1 MFRRV
6 FVAWKNNWTAHGMY
20 MKCNKVVACMNT
32 GNKNCK
38 CTKKWIRMCIVRLGT
53 SNILCFYSKH
63 MFKFKAGNQ
72 WSWNNKLRES
82 AVYFVV
88 SSSTRN
94 IIQRMNDKAQMLFY
108 RLHLLYIFWCD
119 FVFFFLLQIVWL
131 GSILPISIVCNNKFI
146 KDDPLPSVGT
156 FTVGMSNQLEL
167 K

>member
-119 FVFFFLLQIVWL
+119 FVFFFCCKLFGWALFCQFLLFAIINL
-131 GSILPISIVCNNKFI
+131 SKMIRCRPSALS
-146 KDDPLPSVGT
+146 PSVWVT
-156 FTVGMSNQLEL
+156 SLN
-167 K
+167 